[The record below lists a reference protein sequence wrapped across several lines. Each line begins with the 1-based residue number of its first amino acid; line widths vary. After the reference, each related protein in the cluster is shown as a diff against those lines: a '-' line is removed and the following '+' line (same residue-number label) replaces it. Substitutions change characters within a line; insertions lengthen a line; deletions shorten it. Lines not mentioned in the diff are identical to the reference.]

1 MTSGFLMCAGLQ
13 PEHVRVS
20 GKVICEPQPHTS
32 LMCCCPDEYF
42 VLLKDESNERS
53 PEEVVEEVM
62 EEVMKEVVEERTV
75 QVVHVYL
82 NTWLV

>member
-1 MTSGFLMCAGLQ
+1 
-13 PEHVRVS
+13 
-20 GKVICEPQPHTS
+20 
-32 LMCCCPDEYF
+32 MCCCPDEYF

-62 EEVMKEVVEERTV
+62 EEVMEEVVEERTV

>member
-1 MTSGFLMCAGLQ
+1 
-13 PEHVRVS
+13 
-20 GKVICEPQPHTS
+20 
-32 LMCCCPDEYF
+32 MCCCPDEYF
-42 VLLKDESNERS
+42 VLLKDASNERS

-62 EEVMKEVVEERTV
+62 EEVVEEVVEERTV

>member
-1 MTSGFLMCAGLQ
+1 
-13 PEHVRVS
+13 
-20 GKVICEPQPHTS
+20 
-32 LMCCCPDEYF
+32 MCCCPDEYF
-42 VLLKDESNERS
+42 VLLKDASNERS

-62 EEVMKEVVEERTV
+62 EEVMEERTV

>member
-1 MTSGFLMCAGLQ
+1 
-13 PEHVRVS
+13 
-20 GKVICEPQPHTS
+20 
-32 LMCCCPDEYF
+32 MCCCPDEYF
-42 VLLKDESNERS
+42 VLLKDASNERS

-62 EEVMKEVVEERTV
+62 EEVVEERTV